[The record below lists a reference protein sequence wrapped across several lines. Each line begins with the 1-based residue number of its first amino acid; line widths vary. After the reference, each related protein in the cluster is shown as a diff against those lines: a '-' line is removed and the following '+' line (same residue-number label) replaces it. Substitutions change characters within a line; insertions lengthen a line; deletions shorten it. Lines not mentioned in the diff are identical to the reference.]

1 MNEMIKKKICYTE
14 YLHYDAEKDTFYG
27 DMGYAFCDEAE
38 SRTPIEEIDDVRR
51 SIEEYINSADSA
63 DESDEDGGYSVYA
76 IRTAILGLEEE
87 DDTLW
92 DGDIVENTGISDVF
106 VCASEEYAGERVRKE
121 FANAKGVRFHFRD
134 GFNIFA

>member
-1 MNEMIKKKICYTE
+1 MIKKKICYTD
-14 YLHYDAEKDTFYG
+14 YLYYDAEKDTFYG

-51 SIEEYINSADSA
+51 SAEEYINSADSA
-63 DESDEDGGYSVYA
+63 DDGGDNGSYSVYA
-76 IRTAILGLEEE
+76 IRTAILELEEG
-87 DDTLW
+87 DDALW
-92 DGDIVENTGISDVF
+92 SGDIVEDTGISDVF